1 MISTLFLLQYLT
13 ALLDSTEPNS
23 SQNNNDVMESDTTQ
37 ETQYVEIGIQTCSP
51 KQFVEIGTQTDNGNV
66 CEIGIQTS
74 DQATKTEGISLGT
87 QVDFDTTDHDIQIKH
102 FPIESS
108 ITKDHGY
115 VGYPKTST
123 PLKVNLSLRDRDKRD
138 ANKTNLI
145 SISK

>member
-87 QVDFDTTDHDIQIKH
+87 QVDFDSAGKQCGCLHDHLCILTDPSCH
-102 FPIESS
+102 S
-108 ITKDHGY
+108 
-115 VGYPKTST
+115 V
-123 PLKVNLSLRDRDKRD
+123 R
-138 ANKTNLI
+138 
-145 SISK
+145 